1 MIRGREGFTLVE
13 MMIAMIILSI
23 GLLGLASTMALAT
36 RMIGRGQRS
45 TVASTFAAQ
54 RLERSRMAACISS
67 QRLGGSETLTRGG
80 TWVAI
85 NTWAF
90 TDAGNNT
97 YRVRVVTT
105 AKTIKNR
112 VRTDTL
118 ETAVTC

>member
-1 MIRGREGFTLVE
+1 MTRGRDGFTLIE
-13 MMIAMIILSI
+13 MMIAMVILSI

-45 TVASTFAAQ
+45 TVASTFATQ
-54 RLERSRMAACISS
+54 RMERSRMAACIPA
-67 QRLGGSETLTRGG
+67 QRSGGTETLNRGG

-85 NTWAF
+85 NNWAF
-90 TDAGNNT
+90 TDAGNST

-105 AKTIKNR
+105 SKTIKNR

>member
-1 MIRGREGFTLVE
+1 MIRGRDGFTLVE

-23 GLLGLASTMALAT
+23 GLLGLASTMAMST

-45 TVASTFAAQ
+45 TAAAAFASQ

-67 QRLGGSETLTRGG
+67 QRQPGSETMTRGG

-90 TDAGNNT
+90 SDAGNNT